1 MTRPAGGFD
10 SDAGERYISCMI
22 APHPALEEFEARQAR
37 EAHIGRSYAD
47 ALARFTALW
56 VYAREIN
63 PALGAEWTEDIEAA
77 IAVGRALNGLSPA
90 A

>member
-1 MTRPAGGFD
+1 
-10 SDAGERYISCMI
+10 MI
-22 APHPALEEFEARQAR
+22 VPHPSLEEFDSQQAR
-37 EAHIGRSYAD
+37 EAYTGRSYAD

-63 PALGAEWTEDIEAA
+63 PALGAEWVDDVTAA